1 MKYRQLTPQE
11 IETYR
16 IGYKVGKQEMLITD
30 IEWESESEHKIYRK
44 GYLAGCKDRQRK
56 MSTTEQCPQCQQC
69 QQCQNHDSY
78 IDIDI
83 DIDKRD
89 NKGGVGEKEE
99 KKTDQKL
106 STDVIHMLGNSYKAV
121 DAVIV
126 AGKTPTGKTY
136 EGIQIK
142 NKRLLEFVKKRF
154 NKNIMQKAS
163 DWAID
168 HQQHGYTYNASR
180 LLKLLCKFQRDYEP
194 AINYTFVQA
203 EYIGFEPETNRS
215 TPVKT
220 A

>member
-1 MKYRQLTPQE
+1 M
-11 IETYR
+11 
-16 IGYKVGKQEMLITD
+16 
-30 IEWESESEHKIYRK
+30 SES
-44 GYLAGCKDRQRK
+44 DTD
-56 MSTTEQCPQCQQC
+56 TTIRE
-69 QQCQNHDSY
+69 
-78 IDIDI
+78 DII
-83 DIDKRD
+83 REES
-89 NKGGVGEKEE
+89 NKGGMGEKE
-99 KKTDQKL
+99 KTTEPKL

-121 DAVIV
+121 DAIIV

-154 NKNIMQKAS
+154 NKDIMQKAS